1 MALHQLVLFF
11 LFLHCGLSDYWS
23 SIRMLSV
30 QNGQPAII
38 PCLYEKEHKDDTKL
52 WCRKDDLSKCAPAVN
67 STQSQRPAGV
77 SISDDITHGIFTVNM
92 TNISRT
98 DSGYHCCTVKPR
110 TEPPITKD
118 CTNIKVQDHPVLIV
132 DNAMIS
138 GNESGTA
145 SFSFQYRY
153 SGTSQMFCQLRG
165 ECVVSSATDPGSLNG
180 MSVMLSNVAR
190 RVTLNGLQRKNTG
203 WYVLSIWPYQIP
215 VHLNVIGIEPT
226 PVLDVVAK
234 WPGSTHDSRLL
245 MESGLREL
253 FERRHVPAG
262 CHLLGDSGYPCKSW
276 LLTPYLHPQVGPQL
290 NYNRA
295 HKKTRSVVE
304 RGIGQLKRRFHVLH
318 SEIRLSPEKASQ
330 VITVC
335 ALLHNLCQ
343 QRNIPQPGDGDEF
356 EEDNDD
362 NDNDENHFFDGVE
375 QCGLPFRDHFVHTH
389 FGGDGH
395 APAAELRGEA
405 GDAIGIVEEEPG
417 RGRGAARRGGVR
429 GRGAVRGRRGAVRGR
444 RGSPETNT
452 NTTASNPDHHGMVE
466 VLVPVCIAVLIV
478 LCAVVGLVR
487 WRRGKRKPPQQAAA
501 DANSACETIRL
512 DETRRKVSP
521 KHVVSAD
528 AVYVNDMRWERSPK
542 QALKVSA
549 ARNLYTE
556 VRV

>member
-226 PVLDVVAK
+226 P
-234 WPGSTHDSRLL
+234 
-245 MESGLREL
+245 
-253 FERRHVPAG
+253 
-262 CHLLGDSGYPCKSW
+262 
-276 LLTPYLHPQVGPQL
+276 
-290 NYNRA
+290 
-295 HKKTRSVVE
+295 
-304 RGIGQLKRRFHVLH
+304 
-318 SEIRLSPEKASQ
+318 
-330 VITVC
+330 
-335 ALLHNLCQ
+335 
-343 QRNIPQPGDGDEF
+343 
-356 EEDNDD
+356 
-362 NDNDENHFFDGVE
+362 
-375 QCGLPFRDHFVHTH
+375 
-389 FGGDGH
+389 
-395 APAAELRGEA
+395 
-405 GDAIGIVEEEPG
+405 
-417 RGRGAARRGGVR
+417 
-429 GRGAVRGRRGAVRGR
+429 
-444 RGSPETNT
+444 GSPETNT